1 MHTDQQHAAAI
12 HMKKVGGGF
21 ASRLAEAYL
30 YADGG
35 NQYRIYRAFEDLF
48 KRHLPTEE
56 KQMSNLTVDTLDNGA
71 AVVNVGTDGG
81 YVMVEYVKAGWI
93 QITVFNDEGD
103 VLMEREFDTL
113 AHNPDVKLR
122 GV

>member
-1 MHTDQQHAAAI
+1 
-12 HMKKVGGGF
+12 
-21 ASRLAEAYL
+21 
-30 YADGG
+30 
-35 NQYRIYRAFEDLF
+35 
-48 KRHLPTEE
+48 
-56 KQMSNLTVDTLDNGA
+56 MSNLTVGMLDNGA
-71 AVVNVGTDGG
+71 AVVNVSTNPASKTIGGNRTPDGG

-122 GV
+122 EV

>member
-1 MHTDQQHAAAI
+1 
-12 HMKKVGGGF
+12 
-21 ASRLAEAYL
+21 
-30 YADGG
+30 
-35 NQYRIYRAFEDLF
+35 
-48 KRHLPTEE
+48 
-56 KQMSNLTVDTLDNGA
+56 MSNLTVDTLDNGA

-81 YVMVEYVKAGWI
+81 YVMVEYIRAGWI

>member
-1 MHTDQQHAAAI
+1 M
-12 HMKKVGGGF
+12 
-21 ASRLAEAYL
+21 
-30 YADGG
+30 
-35 NQYRIYRAFEDLF
+35 N
-48 KRHLPTEE
+48 
-56 KQMSNLTVDTLDNGA
+56 NLTVDTLDNGA

-113 AHNPDVKLR
+113 AHDPDVKLR
-122 GV
+122 EV